1 MKRKQIS
8 ALAAAMFTG
17 AGVLIA
23 GTAQADNFVDRGNP
37 DNALSGQCIDGTNP
51 QCLATKSG
59 TYVAVSTNNVTMG
72 TNAKASASGIAI
84 GDQSN
89 AASKG
94 GTSNG
99 GAIAIGVGSQALAN
113 SATAIGTVAV
123 AQGNTALAI
132 GRQSAAVGDFSMA
145 LGNVADAHGT
155 SSIALGHSA
164 LASGDRSVAIG
175 GANPTTSDGV
185 SAGASYDAATQTR
198 AGGTQ
203 SVAIGAGAQTND
215 NNQVAIGSGSTGAN
229 NGGTT
234 VFGGTAAPVGGAV
247 SFGAIGKERQL
258 KNVAAGAADTDAVNV
273 QQLKNVNGT
282 LSTSIA
288 TVDARVTSVGNSL
301 STTISNVDQRVTN
314 VGNSLSTSIVT
325 ATKNVVKYTDDSHAA
340 IALDGSNG
348 TKIGGVATGVADT
361 DAVNVGQ
368 LKGTVAP
375 LQTSISTAASN
386 ITNLQTSV
394 TGINTSLSTATTN
407 ITNLQAA
414 DARNVK
420 YDGQSGFDS
429 VTFAGTD
436 GTTLHNVAAG
446 VANTDAVNVGQLNGG
461 LSSLS
466 TSVTNN
472 LSTTLGNLSTSV
484 TNQIGNA
491 TKNAVQYDDDAHSG
505 VTLGGKGA
513 QSPVGMHNVADGV
526 VASDA
531 VNVGQLGKATD
542 TLNQSITTVSNN
554 VTTLGNQV
562 TTNTGNIAALQQ
574 DALQWNANLGTYD
587 ASHGGNGPQRIGN
600 VAAGVANT
608 DAVNVGQLTGTVAP
622 LQTSI
627 STAASNIT
635 NLQTSV
641 TGINTSLSTATTN
654 ISDLQA
660 ADARN
665 VKYDGKSGF
674 DSVTFAGTNGTT
686 LHNVAAG
693 VANTDAV
700 NVGQLNGGLSS
711 LSTSVTNNLSTT
723 LGNLSTSVTNQIG
736 NATKNAV
743 QYDDDAHSGVTL
755 GGKGAQS
762 PVGMHNVADGVA
774 ASDAV
779 NVGQLGK
786 ATDTLNQSIT
796 NVGNQVTTNTGNIA
810 ALQQDALQ
818 WNANLGTY
826 DASHGG
832 NGPQR
837 IGNVAA
843 GVANTDAVNVG
854 QLTGTV
860 APLQSSISTAA
871 SNITNLQTSVTG
883 INTSL
888 STATTNIS
896 NLQAADARNVKYDGQ
911 SGFDSVTFA
920 GTNGTTLHNVAAGV
934 ANTDAVNVGQLN
946 GGLSSLSTSV
956 TNNISTTLGNLSTSV
971 NNQIGNATKNA
982 VQYDDDAHSGVTL
995 GGKGAQSPVGVHN
1008 VADGLVASDAVNV
1021 GQLGKAT
1028 DTLNQSITTVSNNVT
1043 TLGNQVTTNTGN
1055 IAALQQDA
1063 LQWNA
1068 NLGTYDASHGGNGP
1082 QRIGN
1087 VAAGVANTDAVNVG
1101 QLTGSIAP
1109 LQSSISTAASNIT
1122 NLQSNVTGI
1131 NASLSTA
1138 TTNITNLQ
1146 AADTRNV
1153 KYDGK
1158 SGFDSV
1164 TFAGTNGTTLHNVA
1178 AGVAN
1183 TDAVNVGQLN
1193 GGLSSLSTSVTNNIS
1208 TTLGNLSTSI
1218 NNQIGNA
1225 TKNAVQYDDDAHSGV
1240 TLGGKGAQSPVGVHN
1255 VADGLVA
1262 SDAVNVGQLGKATD
1276 TLNQSI
1282 TTVSNN
1288 VTTLGNQV
1296 TTNTGNIAALQQDAL
1311 QWNANLGTYDAS
1323 HGGNGPQ
1330 RIGNV
1335 AAGKNGTDA
1344 VNVDQ
1349 LNAAI
1354 QDGTSQLDALAVKYD
1369 DASKKQV
1376 SLGAGNGGSPVRLT
1390 NVAEGNVAAGSTDAV
1405 NGAQLRRATDGT
1417 AAALGGGAKANP
1429 DGTISAPTYKV
1440 GDGSFNNVGD
1450 ALTNLD
1456 TRVGSNTTTLEN
1468 HETRIGNAET
1478 NIAGN
1483 TAAIAGLQ
1491 QDALQFDPKAGAYN
1505 AARGG
1510 APTKLTNVADGNI
1523 AAGSTDAVNGGQLSG
1538 VKSSLEQQIT
1548 QVSNQAGEAVKNVV
1562 KYDVDANGNRMNSVS
1577 LIGGDTKAA
1586 VVLKNV
1592 AAGTDDTDAVNV
1604 KQLKS
1609 VQSNLNQLGALAV
1622 QYDDSSKS
1630 SITLGGAGGT
1640 RITNVQAG
1648 TLSSTSTD
1656 AVNGSQL
1663 YATNQQVAKN
1673 TTDITNLQGN
1683 VTNIANGKAG
1693 LVQQQDPNGA
1703 ITVGKDSGGTSVNF
1717 SGTAGDRVLTGVA
1730 AGVKDNDA
1738 VNMGQFNNALKNAAA
1753 NDQIRA
1759 AATDANTTWI
1769 ARADAGSIGSTA
1781 TATGKNAV
1789 AVGQGSVADRDN
1801 SFSVG
1806 AKGSERQ
1813 VTNVAAGT
1821 APTDAVNVQQLNDN
1835 LSTATTQAKGYTDQ
1849 RIGQV
1854 YNSFN
1859 DLKKDMYGGVASAMA
1874 VAGLPQPTGAGRSM
1888 VSAATSNYH
1897 GQQGFAAG
1905 YSYVTES
1912 NRWVVKASVTGNA
1925 RSDFG
1930 AVVGAGYQF

>member
-1 MKRKQIS
+1 
-8 ALAAAMFTG
+8 MFTG

-23 GTAQADNFVDRGNP
+23 GAAHADNFVDRGNP
-37 DNALSGQCIDGTNP
+37 DNALNGQCIDGTNP
-51 QCLATKSG
+51 LCVSTKSG
-59 TYVAVSTNNVTMG
+59 SYVAVSTANVKMG
-72 TNAKASASGIAI
+72 TNAKAGTSGIAI

-89 AASKG
+89 ASSNG
-94 GTSNG
+94 GTSSG

-175 GANPTTSDGV
+175 GANPTSSDGV

-198 AGGTQ
+198 AAGTQ

-215 NNQVAIGSGSTGAN
+215 NNQVAIGSGSVGAN
-229 NGGTT
+229 NGGTP

-247 SFGAIGKERQL
+247 SFGAIGSERQL

-348 TKIGGVATGVADT
+348 TKINGVAAGVADT

-407 ITNLQAA
+407 I
-414 DARNVK
+414 
-420 YDGQSGFDS
+420 
-429 VTFAGTD
+429 
-436 GTTLHNVAAG
+436 
-446 VANTDAVNVGQLNGG
+446 
-461 LSSLS
+461 
-466 TSVTNN
+466 
-472 LSTTLGNLSTSV
+472 
-484 TNQIGNA
+484 
-491 TKNAVQYDDDAHSG
+491 
-505 VTLGGKGA
+505 
-513 QSPVGMHNVADGV
+513 
-526 VASDA
+526 
-531 VNVGQLGKATD
+531 
-542 TLNQSITTVSNN
+542 
-554 VTTLGNQV
+554 
-562 TTNTGNIAALQQ
+562 
-574 DALQWNANLGTYD
+574 
-587 ASHGGNGPQRIGN
+587 
-600 VAAGVANT
+600 
-608 DAVNVGQLTGTVAP
+608 
-622 LQTSI
+622 
-627 STAASNIT
+627 
-635 NLQTSV
+635 
-641 TGINTSLSTATTN
+641 
-654 ISDLQA
+654 
-660 ADARN
+660 
-665 VKYDGKSGF
+665 
-674 DSVTFAGTNGTT
+674 
-686 LHNVAAG
+686 
-693 VANTDAV
+693 
-700 NVGQLNGGLSS
+700 
-711 LSTSVTNNLSTT
+711 
-723 LGNLSTSVTNQIG
+723 
-736 NATKNAV
+736 
-743 QYDDDAHSGVTL
+743 
-755 GGKGAQS
+755 
-762 PVGMHNVADGVA
+762 
-774 ASDAV
+774 
-779 NVGQLGK
+779 
-786 ATDTLNQSIT
+786 
-796 NVGNQVTTNTGNIA
+796 
-810 ALQQDALQ
+810 
-818 WNANLGTY
+818 
-826 DASHGG
+826 
-832 NGPQR
+832 
-837 IGNVAA
+837 
-843 GVANTDAVNVG
+843 
-854 QLTGTV
+854 
-860 APLQSSISTAA
+860 
-871 SNITNLQTSVTG
+871 
-883 INTSL
+883 
-888 STATTNIS
+888 S

-911 SGFDSVTFA
+911 TGFDSVTFA

-956 TNNISTTLGNLSTSV
+956 TNNISTTLGNLSTSIT
-971 NNQIGNATKNA
+971 NQIGNATKNA

-995 GGKGAQSPVGVHN
+995 GGKGAQSPVALHN
-1008 VADGLVASDAVNV
+1008 VADGVATGDAVNV
-1021 GQLGKAT
+1021 GQLGKVT
-1028 DTLNQSITTVSNNVT
+1028 DTLNQSITNV
-1043 TLGNQVTTNTGN
+1043 GNQVTTNTGN

-1063 LQWNA
+1063 LLWNT
-1068 NLGTYDASHGGNGP
+1068 NLGAYDASHGGNGP

-1122 NLQSNVTGI
+1122 NLQGNVTGI

-1138 TTNITNLQ
+1138 TTNIGNLQ
-1146 AADTRNV
+1146 AADARNV
-1153 KYDGK
+1153 KYDGQ

-1240 TLGGKGAQSPVGVHN
+1240 TLGGKGAQSPVGLHN
-1255 VADGLVA
+1255 VADGIAA
-1262 SDAVNVGQLGKATD
+1262 SDAVNVGQFGKATD

-1376 SLGAGNGGSPVRLT
+1376 SLGAGNGGSPVRVT

-1405 NGAQLRRATDGT
+1405 NGAQLRRAADGT
-1417 AAALGGGAKANP
+1417 AAALGGGAVANP
-1429 DGTISAPTYKV
+1429 DGSISAPAYKV
-1440 GDGSFNNVGD
+1440 GGGSFNNVGD

-1456 TRVGSNTTTLEN
+1456 GRVVSNTTTLEN

-1562 KYDVDANGNRMNSVS
+1562 KYDVDSNGNRLNSVS
-1577 LIGGDTKAA
+1577 LIGGDTNAA

-1604 KQLKS
+1604 KQLKG
-1609 VQSNLNQLGALAV
+1609 VQSSLNQLGALAV

-1630 SITLGGAGGT
+1630 TITLGGAGGT

-1648 TLSSTSTD
+1648 TLSATSTD

-1730 AGVKDNDA
+1730 AGVNNNDA
-1738 VNMGQFNNALKNAAA
+1738 VNMGQFNNALKNVAA

-1759 AATDANTTWI
+1759 AVTDANTSWI

-1835 LSTATTQAKGYTDQ
+1835 LSTASNQAKGYTDQ

-1912 NRWVVKASVTGNA
+1912 NRWVVKASVTGNT

>member
-23 GTAQADNFVDRGNP
+23 GAAHADNFVDRGNP
-37 DNALSGQCIDGTNP
+37 DNALNGQCIDGTNP
-51 QCLATKSG
+51 LCVSTKSG
-59 TYVAVSTNNVTMG
+59 SYVAVSTANVTMG
-72 TNAKASASGIAI
+72 TNARAGTSGIAI

-89 AASKG
+89 ASSKG
-94 GTSNG
+94 GTSSG

-123 AQGNTALAI
+123 AQGNTSLAV

-145 LGNVADAHGT
+145 LGNVADARGT

-175 GANPTTSDGV
+175 GANPTSSDGV

-215 NNQVAIGSGSTGAN
+215 NNQVAIGSGSVGAN
-229 NGGTT
+229 NGGTP

-247 SFGAIGKERQL
+247 SFGAIGAERQL

-288 TVDARVTSVGNSL
+288 NVDARVTSVGNSL
-301 STTISNVDQRVTN
+301 STTISNVDQRVTS

-348 TKIGGVATGVADT
+348 TTIGGVAAGVSDT

-368 LKGTVAP
+368 LKGSVAP

-386 ITNLQTSV
+386 ITNLQSSV
-394 TGINTSLSTATTN
+394 TDINTSLSTATTN
-407 ITNLQAA
+407 IGNLQAA

-429 VTFAGTD
+429 VTFAGTN

-446 VANTDAVNVGQLNGG
+446 VADTDAVNVGQLNGG

-472 LSTTLGNLSTSV
+472 LSTTLGNLSTSI
-484 TNQIGNA
+484 TNQIGDA

-513 QSPVGMHNVADGV
+513 QSPVGLHNVADG
-526 VASDA
+526 A
-531 VNVGQLGKATD
+531 
-542 TLNQSITTVSNN
+542 
-554 VTTLGNQV
+554 
-562 TTNTGNIAALQQ
+562 
-574 DALQWNANLGTYD
+574 
-587 ASHGGNGPQRIGN
+587 
-600 VAAGVANT
+600 
-608 DAVNVGQLTGTVAP
+608 
-622 LQTSI
+622 
-627 STAASNIT
+627 
-635 NLQTSV
+635 
-641 TGINTSLSTATTN
+641 
-654 ISDLQA
+654 
-660 ADARN
+660 
-665 VKYDGKSGF
+665 
-674 DSVTFAGTNGTT
+674 
-686 LHNVAAG
+686 
-693 VANTDAV
+693 
-700 NVGQLNGGLSS
+700 
-711 LSTSVTNNLSTT
+711 
-723 LGNLSTSVTNQIG
+723 
-736 NATKNAV
+736 
-743 QYDDDAHSGVTL
+743 
-755 GGKGAQS
+755 
-762 PVGMHNVADGVA
+762 A

-786 ATDTLNQSIT
+786 ATDSLNQSIT

-810 ALQQDALQ
+810 ALQQDALL
-818 WNANLGTY
+818 WNANLGAY

-843 GVANTDAVNVG
+843 GVADTDAVNVG
-854 QLTGTV
+854 QLNGSV

-871 SNITNLQTSVTG
+871 SNITNLQSNVTG
-883 INTSL
+883 INASL

-896 NLQAADARNVKYDGQ
+896 NLQAADTRNVKYDGQ

-956 TNNISTTLGNLSTSV
+956 TNNIN
-971 NNQIGNATKNA
+971 
-982 VQYDDDAHSGVTL
+982 
-995 GGKGAQSPVGVHN
+995 
-1008 VADGLVASDAVNV
+1008 
-1021 GQLGKAT
+1021 
-1028 DTLNQSITTVSNNVT
+1028 
-1043 TLGNQVTTNTGN
+1043 
-1055 IAALQQDA
+1055 
-1063 LQWNA
+1063 
-1068 NLGTYDASHGGNGP
+1068 
-1082 QRIGN
+1082 
-1087 VAAGVANTDAVNVG
+1087 
-1101 QLTGSIAP
+1101 
-1109 LQSSISTAASNIT
+1109 
-1122 NLQSNVTGI
+1122 
-1131 NASLSTA
+1131 
-1138 TTNITNLQ
+1138 
-1146 AADTRNV
+1146 
-1153 KYDGK
+1153 
-1158 SGFDSV
+1158 
-1164 TFAGTNGTTLHNVA
+1164 
-1178 AGVAN
+1178 
-1183 TDAVNVGQLN
+1183 
-1193 GGLSSLSTSVTNNIS
+1193 

-1240 TLGGKGAQSPVGVHN
+1240 TLGGKGAQSPVGLHN
-1255 VADGLVA
+1255 VADGTAA

-1276 TLNQSI
+1276 SLNQSI
-1282 TTVSNN
+1282 TNVSNN

-1417 AAALGGGAKANP
+1417 AAALGGGATANP
-1429 DGTISAPTYKV
+1429 DGSISAPDYKV
-1440 GDGSFNNVGD
+1440 GGGSFNNVGD

-1456 TRVGSNTTTLEN
+1456 GRVLNNTTTLEN

-1491 QDALQFDPKAGAYN
+1491 QDALQFDPTLGAYN

-1510 APTKLTNVADGNI
+1510 APTKLTNVADGNV

-1562 KYDVDANGNRMNSVS
+1562 KYDVDANGNRLNSVS
-1577 LIGGDTKAA
+1577 LIGGDPNAA

-1592 AAGTDDTDAVNV
+1592 AAGTADTDAVNV
-1604 KQLKS
+1604 KQLKG
-1609 VQSNLNQLGALAV
+1609 VQSSLNQLGALAV
-1622 QYDDSSKS
+1622 QYDDASKS

-1648 TLSSTSTD
+1648 TLSATSTD

-1683 VTNIANGKAG
+1683 VNNIANGKAG

-1703 ITVGKDSGGTSVNF
+1703 ITVGKDTGGTSVNF
-1717 SGTAGDRVLTGVA
+1717 SGTSGDRVLTGVA

-1769 ARADAGSIGSTA
+1769 TRADAGSIGSTA

-1835 LSTATTQAKGYTDQ
+1835 LSTATSQAKGYTDQ

-1912 NRWVVKASVTGNA
+1912 NRWVVKASVTGNT

>member
-23 GTAQADNFVDRGNP
+23 GAAHADNFVDRGNP

-51 QCLATKSG
+51 LCVATRNGS
-59 TYVAVSTNNVTMG
+59 YAAVSTTNVTMG
-72 TNAKASASGIAI
+72 TNAKAGASGIAI

-89 AASKG
+89 AGSKS
-94 GTSNG
+94 GTSSG
-99 GAIAIGVGSQALAN
+99 GSIAVGVGAQALAN

-123 AQGNTALAI
+123 AQGNTSLAV

-145 LGNVADAHGT
+145 IGNVADAHGT

-175 GANPTTSDGV
+175 GANPTSSDGV
-185 SAGASYDAATQTR
+185 SNGAAYDAATQTR

-215 NNQVAIGSGSTGAN
+215 NNQVAIGSGSVGAN
-229 NGGTT
+229 NGGTP

-273 QQLKNVNGT
+273 QQLKNVNGA

-301 STTISNVDQRVTN
+301 STSISNVDQRVTS

-348 TKIGGVATGVADT
+348 TTINGVAAGVADT

-368 LKGTVAP
+368 LKGSVAP
-375 LQTSISTAASN
+375 LQSSISTAASN
-386 ITNLQTSV
+386 ITNLQGNV
-394 TGINTSLSTATTN
+394 TGINASLSTATTN
-407 ITNLQAA
+407 ISNLQAA

-420 YDGQSGFDS
+420 YDGQ
-429 VTFAGTD
+429 
-436 GTTLHNVAAG
+436 
-446 VANTDAVNVGQLNGG
+446 
-461 LSSLS
+461 
-466 TSVTNN
+466 
-472 LSTTLGNLSTSV
+472 
-484 TNQIGNA
+484 
-491 TKNAVQYDDDAHSG
+491 
-505 VTLGGKGA
+505 
-513 QSPVGMHNVADGV
+513 
-526 VASDA
+526 
-531 VNVGQLGKATD
+531 
-542 TLNQSITTVSNN
+542 
-554 VTTLGNQV
+554 
-562 TTNTGNIAALQQ
+562 
-574 DALQWNANLGTYD
+574 
-587 ASHGGNGPQRIGN
+587 
-600 VAAGVANT
+600 
-608 DAVNVGQLTGTVAP
+608 
-622 LQTSI
+622 
-627 STAASNIT
+627 
-635 NLQTSV
+635 
-641 TGINTSLSTATTN
+641 
-654 ISDLQA
+654 
-660 ADARN
+660 
-665 VKYDGKSGF
+665 SGF

-711 LSTSVTNNLSTT
+711 LSTSVTDNINTT
-723 LGNLSTSVTNQIG
+723 LGNLSTSINNQID

-762 PVGMHNVADGVA
+762 PVGLHNVADGVT

-796 NVGNQVTTNTGNIA
+796 NVGNNVTTLGNQVTTNTGNIA
-810 ALQQDALQ
+810 ALQQDALL
-818 WNANLGTY
+818 WNGTLGAY

-843 GVANTDAVNVG
+843 GVADTDAVNVG
-854 QLTGTV
+854 QLKGSV

-871 SNITNLQTSVTG
+871 SNITNLQGNVTG
-883 INTSL
+883 INASL

-956 TNNISTTLGNLSTSV
+956 TNNINTTLGNLSTSI
-971 NNQIGNATKNA
+971 NNQIDNATKNA

-995 GGKGAQSPVGVHN
+995 GGKGAQSPVGLHN
-1008 VADGLVASDAVNV
+1008 VADGVAASDAVNV

-1028 DTLNQSITTVSNNVT
+1028 DTLNQSIT
-1043 TLGNQVTTNTGN
+1043 
-1055 IAALQQDA
+1055 
-1063 LQWNA
+1063 
-1068 NLGTYDASHGGNGP
+1068 
-1082 QRIGN
+1082 
-1087 VAAGVANTDAVNVG
+1087 NVG
-1101 QLTGSIAP
+1101 NS
-1109 LQSSISTAASNIT
+1109 
-1122 NLQSNVTGI
+1122 
-1131 NASLSTA
+1131 
-1138 TTNITNLQ
+1138 
-1146 AADTRNV
+1146 
-1153 KYDGK
+1153 
-1158 SGFDSV
+1158 
-1164 TFAGTNGTTLHNVA
+1164 
-1178 AGVAN
+1178 
-1183 TDAVNVGQLN
+1183 
-1193 GGLSSLSTSVTNNIS
+1193 
-1208 TTLGNLSTSI
+1208 
-1218 NNQIGNA
+1218 
-1225 TKNAVQYDDDAHSGV
+1225 
-1240 TLGGKGAQSPVGVHN
+1240 
-1255 VADGLVA
+1255 
-1262 SDAVNVGQLGKATD
+1262 
-1276 TLNQSI
+1276 
-1282 TTVSNN
+1282 

-1349 LNAAI
+1349 LNAAV
-1354 QDGTSQLDALAVKYD
+1354 QNGTSQLDALAVKYD
-1369 DASKKQV
+1369 DANKKQV
-1376 SLGAGNGGSPVRLT
+1376 SLGAGNGGSPVHLT

-1405 NGAQLRRATDGT
+1405 NGAQLRRAIDGT
-1417 AAALGGGAKANP
+1417 AAALGGGATANP
-1429 DGTISAPTYKV
+1429 DGSINAPAYKV
-1440 GDGSFNNVGD
+1440 GGGSFNNVGD

-1456 TRVGSNTTTLEN
+1456 GRVGSNTATLEN

-1483 TAAIAGLQ
+1483 TAAIAGLK
-1491 QDALQFDPKAGAYN
+1491 QDALQFDPALGAYN

-1510 APTKLTNVADGNI
+1510 ASTKLTNVADGNV

-1548 QVSNQAGEAVKNVV
+1548 QVSNQAGDAVKNVV
-1562 KYDVDANGNRMNSVS
+1562 KYDVDVNGNRLNSVS
-1577 LIGGDTKAA
+1577 LIGGDTNAA

-1604 KQLKS
+1604 KQLKG
-1609 VQSNLNQLGALAV
+1609 VQSSLNQLGALAV
-1622 QYDDSSKS
+1622 QYDDGSKS
-1630 SITLGGAGGT
+1630 TITLGGAGGT

-1648 TLSSTSTD
+1648 ALSATSTD

-1683 VTNIANGKAG
+1683 VTDIANGKTG
-1693 LVQQQDPNGA
+1693 LVQQQDPNAA

-1738 VNMGQFNNALKNAAA
+1738 VNMGQFNSALKNVAA

-1769 ARADAGSIGSTA
+1769 ARADAGAIGSTA

-1835 LSTATTQAKGYTDQ
+1835 LSAATNQANGYTDQ

-1888 VSAATSNYH
+1888 VSAATSNFH

-1912 NRWVVKASVTGNA
+1912 NRWVVKASVTGNT

>member
-23 GTAQADNFVDRGNP
+23 GAAHADNFVDRGNP
-37 DNALSGQCIDGTNP
+37 DNALNGQCIDGTNP
-51 QCLATKSG
+51 LCVSTKSG
-59 TYVAVSTNNVTMG
+59 SYVAVSTANVTMG
-72 TNAKASASGIAI
+72 TNARAGTSGIAI

-89 AASKG
+89 ASSKG
-94 GTSNG
+94 GTSSG

-123 AQGNTALAI
+123 AQGNTSLAV

-145 LGNVADAHGT
+145 LGNVADARGT

-175 GANPTTSDGV
+175 GANPTSSDGV

-215 NNQVAIGSGSTGAN
+215 NNQVAIGSGSVGAN
-229 NGGTT
+229 NGGTP

-247 SFGAIGKERQL
+247 SFGAIGAERQL

-288 TVDARVTSVGNSL
+288 NVDARVTSVGNSL
-301 STTISNVDQRVTN
+301 STTISNVDQRVTS

-348 TKIGGVATGVADT
+348 TTIGGVAAGVADT

-368 LKGTVAP
+368 LKGSVAP

-386 ITNLQTSV
+386 ITNLQSSV
-394 TGINTSLSTATTN
+394 TDINTSLSTATTN
-407 ITNLQAA
+407 IGSLQAA

-429 VTFAGTD
+429 VTFAGTN

-446 VANTDAVNVGQLNGG
+446 VADTDAVNVGQLNGG

-472 LSTTLGNLSTSV
+472 LSTTLGNLSTSI
-484 TNQIGNA
+484 TNQIGDA

-513 QSPVGMHNVADGV
+513 QSPVGLHNVADG
-526 VASDA
+526 A
-531 VNVGQLGKATD
+531 
-542 TLNQSITTVSNN
+542 
-554 VTTLGNQV
+554 
-562 TTNTGNIAALQQ
+562 
-574 DALQWNANLGTYD
+574 
-587 ASHGGNGPQRIGN
+587 
-600 VAAGVANT
+600 
-608 DAVNVGQLTGTVAP
+608 
-622 LQTSI
+622 
-627 STAASNIT
+627 
-635 NLQTSV
+635 
-641 TGINTSLSTATTN
+641 
-654 ISDLQA
+654 
-660 ADARN
+660 
-665 VKYDGKSGF
+665 
-674 DSVTFAGTNGTT
+674 
-686 LHNVAAG
+686 
-693 VANTDAV
+693 
-700 NVGQLNGGLSS
+700 
-711 LSTSVTNNLSTT
+711 
-723 LGNLSTSVTNQIG
+723 
-736 NATKNAV
+736 
-743 QYDDDAHSGVTL
+743 
-755 GGKGAQS
+755 
-762 PVGMHNVADGVA
+762 A

-786 ATDTLNQSIT
+786 ATDSLNQSIT

-810 ALQQDALQ
+810 ALQQDALL
-818 WNANLGTY
+818 WNTNLGAY

-843 GVANTDAVNVG
+843 GVADTDAVNVG
-854 QLTGTV
+854 QLNGSI

-871 SNITNLQTSVTG
+871 SNITNLQSNVTG
-883 INTSL
+883 INASL

-896 NLQAADARNVKYDGQ
+896 NLQAADTRNVKYDGQ

-956 TNNISTTLGNLSTSV
+956 TNNIN
-971 NNQIGNATKNA
+971 
-982 VQYDDDAHSGVTL
+982 
-995 GGKGAQSPVGVHN
+995 
-1008 VADGLVASDAVNV
+1008 
-1021 GQLGKAT
+1021 
-1028 DTLNQSITTVSNNVT
+1028 
-1043 TLGNQVTTNTGN
+1043 
-1055 IAALQQDA
+1055 
-1063 LQWNA
+1063 
-1068 NLGTYDASHGGNGP
+1068 
-1082 QRIGN
+1082 
-1087 VAAGVANTDAVNVG
+1087 
-1101 QLTGSIAP
+1101 
-1109 LQSSISTAASNIT
+1109 
-1122 NLQSNVTGI
+1122 
-1131 NASLSTA
+1131 
-1138 TTNITNLQ
+1138 
-1146 AADTRNV
+1146 
-1153 KYDGK
+1153 
-1158 SGFDSV
+1158 
-1164 TFAGTNGTTLHNVA
+1164 
-1178 AGVAN
+1178 
-1183 TDAVNVGQLN
+1183 
-1193 GGLSSLSTSVTNNIS
+1193 

-1240 TLGGKGAQSPVGVHN
+1240 TLGGKGAQSPVGLHN
-1255 VADGLVA
+1255 VADGTAA

-1276 TLNQSI
+1276 SLNQSI
-1282 TTVSNN
+1282 TNVSNN

-1417 AAALGGGAKANP
+1417 AAALGGGATANP
-1429 DGTISAPTYKV
+1429 DGSISAPDYKV
-1440 GDGSFNNVGD
+1440 GGGSFNNVGD

-1456 TRVGSNTTTLEN
+1456 GRVLNNTTTLEN
-1468 HETRIGNAET
+1468 HETRLGNAET

-1491 QDALQFDPKAGAYN
+1491 QDALQFDPTLGAYN

-1510 APTKLTNVADGNI
+1510 APTKLTNVADGNV

-1562 KYDVDANGNRMNSVS
+1562 KYDVDANGNRLNSVS
-1577 LIGGDTKAA
+1577 LIGGDPNAA

-1592 AAGTDDTDAVNV
+1592 AAGTADTDAVNV
-1604 KQLKS
+1604 KQLKG
-1609 VQSNLNQLGALAV
+1609 VQSSLNQLGALAV
-1622 QYDDSSKS
+1622 QYDDASKS

-1648 TLSSTSTD
+1648 TLSATSTD

-1683 VTNIANGKAG
+1683 VNNIANGKAG

-1703 ITVGKDSGGTSVNF
+1703 ITVGKDTGGTSVNF
-1717 SGTAGDRVLTGVA
+1717 SGTSGDRVLTGVA

-1835 LSTATTQAKGYTDQ
+1835 LSTATSQAKGYTDQ

-1912 NRWVVKASVTGNA
+1912 NRWVVKASVTGNT

>member
-23 GTAQADNFVDRGNP
+23 GAAHADNFVDRGNP
-37 DNALSGQCIDGTNP
+37 DNALNGQCIDGTNP
-51 QCLATKSG
+51 LCVSTKSG
-59 TYVAVSTNNVTMG
+59 SYVAVSTANVTMG
-72 TNAKASASGIAI
+72 TNARAGTSGIAI

-89 AASKG
+89 ASSKG
-94 GTSNG
+94 GTSSG

-123 AQGNTALAI
+123 AQGNTSLAV

-145 LGNVADAHGT
+145 LGNVADARGT

-175 GANPTTSDGV
+175 GANPTSSDGV

-215 NNQVAIGSGSTGAN
+215 NNQVAIGSGSVGAN
-229 NGGTT
+229 NGGTP

-247 SFGAIGKERQL
+247 SFGAIGAERQL

-288 TVDARVTSVGNSL
+288 NVDARVTSVGNSL
-301 STTISNVDQRVTN
+301 STTISNVDQRVTS

-348 TKIGGVATGVADT
+348 TTIGGVAAGVADT

-368 LKGTVAP
+368 LKGSVAP

-386 ITNLQTSV
+386 ITNLQSSV
-394 TGINTSLSTATTN
+394 TDINTSLSTATTN
-407 ITNLQAA
+407 IGNLQAA

-429 VTFAGTD
+429 VTFAGTN

-446 VANTDAVNVGQLNGG
+446 VADTDAVNVGQLNGG

-472 LSTTLGNLSTSV
+472 LSTTLGNLSTSI
-484 TNQIGNA
+484 TNQIGDA

-513 QSPVGMHNVADGV
+513 QSPVG
-526 VASDA
+526 
-531 VNVGQLGKATD
+531 L
-542 TLNQSITTVSNN
+542 
-554 VTTLGNQV
+554 
-562 TTNTGNIAALQQ
+562 
-574 DALQWNANLGTYD
+574 
-587 ASHGGNGPQRIGN
+587 
-600 VAAGVANT
+600 
-608 DAVNVGQLTGTVAP
+608 
-622 LQTSI
+622 
-627 STAASNIT
+627 
-635 NLQTSV
+635 
-641 TGINTSLSTATTN
+641 
-654 ISDLQA
+654 
-660 ADARN
+660 
-665 VKYDGKSGF
+665 
-674 DSVTFAGTNGTT
+674 
-686 LHNVAAG
+686 
-693 VANTDAV
+693 
-700 NVGQLNGGLSS
+700 
-711 LSTSVTNNLSTT
+711 
-723 LGNLSTSVTNQIG
+723 
-736 NATKNAV
+736 
-743 QYDDDAHSGVTL
+743 
-755 GGKGAQS
+755 
-762 PVGMHNVADGVA
+762 HNVADGVA

-786 ATDTLNQSIT
+786 ATDSLNQSIT

-810 ALQQDALQ
+810 ALQQDALL
-818 WNANLGTY
+818 WNTNLGAY

-843 GVANTDAVNVG
+843 GIADTDAVNVG
-854 QLTGTV
+854 QLNGSV

-871 SNITNLQTSVTG
+871 SNITNLQSNVTG
-883 INTSL
+883 INASL

-896 NLQAADARNVKYDGQ
+896 NLQAADTRNVKYDGQ

-956 TNNISTTLGNLSTSV
+956 TNNIN
-971 NNQIGNATKNA
+971 
-982 VQYDDDAHSGVTL
+982 
-995 GGKGAQSPVGVHN
+995 
-1008 VADGLVASDAVNV
+1008 
-1021 GQLGKAT
+1021 
-1028 DTLNQSITTVSNNVT
+1028 
-1043 TLGNQVTTNTGN
+1043 
-1055 IAALQQDA
+1055 
-1063 LQWNA
+1063 
-1068 NLGTYDASHGGNGP
+1068 
-1082 QRIGN
+1082 
-1087 VAAGVANTDAVNVG
+1087 
-1101 QLTGSIAP
+1101 
-1109 LQSSISTAASNIT
+1109 
-1122 NLQSNVTGI
+1122 
-1131 NASLSTA
+1131 
-1138 TTNITNLQ
+1138 
-1146 AADTRNV
+1146 
-1153 KYDGK
+1153 
-1158 SGFDSV
+1158 
-1164 TFAGTNGTTLHNVA
+1164 
-1178 AGVAN
+1178 
-1183 TDAVNVGQLN
+1183 
-1193 GGLSSLSTSVTNNIS
+1193 

-1240 TLGGKGAQSPVGVHN
+1240 TLGGKGAQSPVGLHN
-1255 VADGLVA
+1255 VADGTAA

-1276 TLNQSI
+1276 SLNQSI
-1282 TTVSNN
+1282 TNVSNN

-1417 AAALGGGAKANP
+1417 AAALGGGATANP
-1429 DGTISAPTYKV
+1429 DGSISAPDYKV
-1440 GDGSFNNVGD
+1440 GGGSFNNVGD

-1456 TRVGSNTTTLEN
+1456 GRVLNNTTTLEN
-1468 HETRIGNAET
+1468 HETRLGNAET

-1491 QDALQFDPKAGAYN
+1491 QDALQFDPTLGAYN

-1510 APTKLTNVADGNI
+1510 APTKLTNVADGNV

-1562 KYDVDANGNRMNSVS
+1562 KYDVDANGSRMNSVS
-1577 LIGGDTKAA
+1577 LIGGDPNAA

-1592 AAGTDDTDAVNV
+1592 AAGTADTDAVNV
-1604 KQLKS
+1604 KQLKG
-1609 VQSNLNQLGALAV
+1609 VQSSLNQLGALAV
-1622 QYDDSSKS
+1622 QYDDASKS

-1648 TLSSTSTD
+1648 TLSATSTD

-1683 VTNIANGKAG
+1683 VNNIANGKAG

-1703 ITVGKDSGGTSVNF
+1703 ITVGKDTGGTSVNF
-1717 SGTAGDRVLTGVA
+1717 SGTSGDRVLTGVA

-1813 VTNVAAGT
+1813 VTNVGAGT

-1835 LSTATTQAKGYTDQ
+1835 LSTATSQAKGYTDQ

-1912 NRWVVKASVTGNA
+1912 NRWVVKASVTGNT

>member
-8 ALAAAMFTG
+8 AFAAAMFTG
-17 AGVLIA
+17 AGVLISGA
-23 GTAQADNFVDRGNP
+23 AHADNFVDRGNP
-37 DNALSGQCIDGTNP
+37 DNALNGQCIDGTNP
-51 QCLATKSG
+51 LCVATKSG
-59 TYVAVSTNNVTMG
+59 SYVAVSTTNVKMG
-72 TNAKASASGIAI
+72 TNAKAGTSGIAI

-89 AASKG
+89 ASSNG
-94 GTSNG
+94 GTSSG

-175 GANPTTSDGV
+175 GANPTSSDGV

-215 NNQVAIGSGSTGAN
+215 NNQVAIGSGSVGAN
-229 NGGTT
+229 NGGTP

-247 SFGAIGKERQL
+247 SFGSIGNERQL

-288 TVDARVTSVGNSL
+288 TVDARVTSVGDSL
-301 STTISNVDQRVTN
+301 STTISNVDQRVTS

-340 IALDGSNG
+340 IALDGTNG
-348 TKIGGVATGVADT
+348 TTINGVAAGVADT

-368 LKGTVAP
+368 LKGSVAP
-375 LQTSISTAASN
+375 LQTSISTASSN

-394 TGINTSLSTATTN
+394 TGINA
-407 ITNLQAA
+407 
-414 DARNVK
+414 
-420 YDGQSGFDS
+420 
-429 VTFAGTD
+429 
-436 GTTLHNVAAG
+436 
-446 VANTDAVNVGQLNGG
+446 
-461 LSSLS
+461 
-466 TSVTNN
+466 
-472 LSTTLGNLSTSV
+472 
-484 TNQIGNA
+484 
-491 TKNAVQYDDDAHSG
+491 
-505 VTLGGKGA
+505 
-513 QSPVGMHNVADGV
+513 
-526 VASDA
+526 
-531 VNVGQLGKATD
+531 
-542 TLNQSITTVSNN
+542 
-554 VTTLGNQV
+554 
-562 TTNTGNIAALQQ
+562 
-574 DALQWNANLGTYD
+574 
-587 ASHGGNGPQRIGN
+587 
-600 VAAGVANT
+600 
-608 DAVNVGQLTGTVAP
+608 
-622 LQTSI
+622 
-627 STAASNIT
+627 
-635 NLQTSV
+635 
-641 TGINTSLSTATTN
+641 
-654 ISDLQA
+654 
-660 ADARN
+660 
-665 VKYDGKSGF
+665 
-674 DSVTFAGTNGTT
+674 
-686 LHNVAAG
+686 
-693 VANTDAV
+693 
-700 NVGQLNGGLSS
+700 
-711 LSTSVTNNLSTT
+711 
-723 LGNLSTSVTNQIG
+723 
-736 NATKNAV
+736 
-743 QYDDDAHSGVTL
+743 
-755 GGKGAQS
+755 
-762 PVGMHNVADGVA
+762 
-774 ASDAV
+774 
-779 NVGQLGK
+779 
-786 ATDTLNQSIT
+786 
-796 NVGNQVTTNTGNIA
+796 
-810 ALQQDALQ
+810 
-818 WNANLGTY
+818 
-826 DASHGG
+826 
-832 NGPQR
+832 
-837 IGNVAA
+837 
-843 GVANTDAVNVG
+843 
-854 QLTGTV
+854 
-860 APLQSSISTAA
+860 
-871 SNITNLQTSVTG
+871 
-883 INTSL
+883 SL

-956 TNNISTTLGNLSTSV
+956 TNNISTTLGNLSTSIT
-971 NNQIGNATKNA
+971 NQIGNATKNA

-995 GGKGAQSPVGVHN
+995 GGKGAQSPVALHN
-1008 VADGLVASDAVNV
+1008 VADGVAAGDAVNV

-1028 DTLNQSITTVSNNVT
+1028 DTLNQSITNVGNSVT

-1068 NLGTYDASHGGNGP
+1068 T
-1082 QRIGN
+1082 
-1087 VAAGVANTDAVNVG
+1087 
-1101 QLTGSIAP
+1101 
-1109 LQSSISTAASNIT
+1109 
-1122 NLQSNVTGI
+1122 
-1131 NASLSTA
+1131 
-1138 TTNITNLQ
+1138 
-1146 AADTRNV
+1146 
-1153 KYDGK
+1153 
-1158 SGFDSV
+1158 
-1164 TFAGTNGTTLHNVA
+1164 
-1178 AGVAN
+1178 
-1183 TDAVNVGQLN
+1183 
-1193 GGLSSLSTSVTNNIS
+1193 
-1208 TTLGNLSTSI
+1208 
-1218 NNQIGNA
+1218 
-1225 TKNAVQYDDDAHSGV
+1225 
-1240 TLGGKGAQSPVGVHN
+1240 
-1255 VADGLVA
+1255 
-1262 SDAVNVGQLGKATD
+1262 
-1276 TLNQSI
+1276 
-1282 TTVSNN
+1282 
-1288 VTTLGNQV
+1288 
-1296 TTNTGNIAALQQDAL
+1296 
-1311 QWNANLGTYDAS
+1311 LGTYDAS

-1376 SLGAGNGGSPVRLT
+1376 SLGVGNGGSPVHLT

-1405 NGAQLRRATDGT
+1405 NGAQLRRSTDGT
-1417 AAALGGGAKANP
+1417 AAALGGGATANP
-1429 DGTISAPTYKV
+1429 DGSISAPAYKV
-1440 GDGSFNNVGD
+1440 GGGSFNNVGD

-1456 TRVGSNTTTLEN
+1456 GRVGSNTTTLEN

-1562 KYDVDANGNRMNSVS
+1562 KYNVDTNGNRLNSVS
-1577 LIGGDTKAA
+1577 LVGGDTNAA

-1604 KQLKS
+1604 KQLKG
-1609 VQSNLNQLGALAV
+1609 VQSSLNQLGALAV

-1648 TLSSTSTD
+1648 TLSATSTD

-1663 YATNQQVAKN
+1663 NATNQQVAKN

-1683 VTNIANGKAG
+1683 VTSIANGKAG

-1703 ITVGKDSGGTSVNF
+1703 ITVGKDTGGTSVNF
-1717 SGTAGDRVLTGVA
+1717 SGTSGDRVLTGVA
-1730 AGVKDNDA
+1730 AGVNNNDA
-1738 VNMGQFNNALKNAAA
+1738 VNMGQFNNALKNVAA

-1759 AATDANTTWI
+1759 AVTDANTSWI

-1835 LSTATTQAKGYTDQ
+1835 LSAASNQAKGYTDQ

>member
-1 MKRKQIS
+1 
-8 ALAAAMFTG
+8 MFTG

-23 GTAQADNFVDRGNP
+23 GAAHADNFVDRGNP
-37 DNALSGQCIDGTNP
+37 DNALNGQCVDGTNP
-51 QCLATKSG
+51 LCVSTKSG
-59 TYVAVSTNNVTMG
+59 SYVAVSTANVTMG
-72 TNAKASASGIAI
+72 TNARAGTSGIAI

-89 AASKG
+89 ASSKG
-94 GTSNG
+94 GTSSG

-123 AQGNTALAI
+123 AQGNTSLAV

-145 LGNVADAHGT
+145 LGNVADARGT

-175 GANPTTSDGV
+175 GANPTSSDGV

-215 NNQVAIGSGSTGAN
+215 NNQVAIGSGSVGAN
-229 NGGTT
+229 NGGTP

-247 SFGAIGKERQL
+247 SFGAIGAERQL

-288 TVDARVTSVGNSL
+288 NVDARVTSVGNSL
-301 STTISNVDQRVTN
+301 STTISNVDQRVTS

-348 TKIGGVATGVADT
+348 TTIGGVAAGVADT

-368 LKGTVAP
+368 LKGSVAP

-386 ITNLQTSV
+386 ITNLQSSV
-394 TGINTSLSTATTN
+394 TDINTSLSTATTN
-407 ITNLQAA
+407 IGSLQAA

-429 VTFAGTD
+429 VTFAGTN

-446 VANTDAVNVGQLNGG
+446 VADTDAVNVGQLNGG

-472 LSTTLGNLSTSV
+472 LSTTLGNLSTSI
-484 TNQIGNA
+484 TNQIGDA

-513 QSPVGMHNVADGV
+513 QSPVGLHNVADG
-526 VASDA
+526 A
-531 VNVGQLGKATD
+531 
-542 TLNQSITTVSNN
+542 
-554 VTTLGNQV
+554 
-562 TTNTGNIAALQQ
+562 
-574 DALQWNANLGTYD
+574 
-587 ASHGGNGPQRIGN
+587 
-600 VAAGVANT
+600 
-608 DAVNVGQLTGTVAP
+608 
-622 LQTSI
+622 
-627 STAASNIT
+627 
-635 NLQTSV
+635 
-641 TGINTSLSTATTN
+641 
-654 ISDLQA
+654 
-660 ADARN
+660 
-665 VKYDGKSGF
+665 
-674 DSVTFAGTNGTT
+674 
-686 LHNVAAG
+686 
-693 VANTDAV
+693 
-700 NVGQLNGGLSS
+700 
-711 LSTSVTNNLSTT
+711 
-723 LGNLSTSVTNQIG
+723 
-736 NATKNAV
+736 
-743 QYDDDAHSGVTL
+743 
-755 GGKGAQS
+755 
-762 PVGMHNVADGVA
+762 A

-810 ALQQDALQ
+810 ALQQDALL
-818 WNANLGTY
+818 WNTNLGAY

-843 GVANTDAVNVG
+843 GVADTDAVNVG
-854 QLTGTV
+854 QLNGSI

-871 SNITNLQTSVTG
+871 SNITNLQSNVTG
-883 INTSL
+883 INASL

-896 NLQAADARNVKYDGQ
+896 NLQAADTRNVKYDGQ

-956 TNNISTTLGNLSTSV
+956 TNNIN
-971 NNQIGNATKNA
+971 
-982 VQYDDDAHSGVTL
+982 
-995 GGKGAQSPVGVHN
+995 
-1008 VADGLVASDAVNV
+1008 
-1021 GQLGKAT
+1021 
-1028 DTLNQSITTVSNNVT
+1028 
-1043 TLGNQVTTNTGN
+1043 
-1055 IAALQQDA
+1055 
-1063 LQWNA
+1063 
-1068 NLGTYDASHGGNGP
+1068 
-1082 QRIGN
+1082 
-1087 VAAGVANTDAVNVG
+1087 
-1101 QLTGSIAP
+1101 
-1109 LQSSISTAASNIT
+1109 
-1122 NLQSNVTGI
+1122 
-1131 NASLSTA
+1131 
-1138 TTNITNLQ
+1138 
-1146 AADTRNV
+1146 
-1153 KYDGK
+1153 
-1158 SGFDSV
+1158 
-1164 TFAGTNGTTLHNVA
+1164 
-1178 AGVAN
+1178 
-1183 TDAVNVGQLN
+1183 
-1193 GGLSSLSTSVTNNIS
+1193 

-1240 TLGGKGAQSPVGVHN
+1240 TLGGKGAQSPVGLHN
-1255 VADGLVA
+1255 VADGTAA

-1282 TTVSNN
+1282 TNVSNN

-1390 NVAEGNVAAGSTDAV
+1390 NIAEGNVAAGSTDAV
-1405 NGAQLRRATDGT
+1405 NGAQLRRATDGA
-1417 AAALGGGAKANP
+1417 AAALGGGATANP
-1429 DGTISAPTYKV
+1429 DGSISAPDYKV
-1440 GDGSFNNVGD
+1440 GGGSFNNVGD

-1456 TRVGSNTTTLEN
+1456 GRVLNNTTTLEN

-1491 QDALQFDPKAGAYN
+1491 QDALQFDPTLGAYN

-1510 APTKLTNVADGNI
+1510 APTKLTNVADGNV

-1577 LIGGDTKAA
+1577 LIGGDANAA

-1592 AAGTDDTDAVNV
+1592 AAGTADTDAVNV
-1604 KQLKS
+1604 KQLKG
-1609 VQSNLNQLGALAV
+1609 VQSSLNQLGALAV
-1622 QYDDSSKS
+1622 QYDDASKS

-1648 TLSSTSTD
+1648 TLSATSTD

-1683 VTNIANGKAG
+1683 VNNIANGKAG

-1703 ITVGKDSGGTSVNF
+1703 ITVGKDTGGTSVNF
-1717 SGTAGDRVLTGVA
+1717 SGTSGDRVLTGVA

-1789 AVGQGSVADRDN
+1789 AVGQDSVADRDN

-1835 LSTATTQAKGYTDQ
+1835 LSTATSQAKGYTDQ

-1912 NRWVVKASVTGNA
+1912 NRWVVKASVTGNT

>member
-1 MKRKQIS
+1 
-8 ALAAAMFTG
+8 MFTG

-23 GTAQADNFVDRGNP
+23 GAAHADNFVDRGNP
-37 DNALSGQCIDGTNP
+37 DNALNGQCIDGTNP
-51 QCLATKSG
+51 LCVSTKSG
-59 TYVAVSTNNVTMG
+59 SYVAVSTANVTMG
-72 TNAKASASGIAI
+72 TNARAGTSGIAI

-89 AASKG
+89 ASSKG
-94 GTSNG
+94 GTSSG

-123 AQGNTALAI
+123 AQGNTSLAV

-145 LGNVADAHGT
+145 LGNVADARGT

-175 GANPTTSDGV
+175 GANPTSSDGV

-215 NNQVAIGSGSTGAN
+215 NNQVAIGSGSVGAN
-229 NGGTT
+229 NGGTP

-247 SFGAIGKERQL
+247 SFGAIGAERQL

-288 TVDARVTSVGNSL
+288 NVDARVTSVGNSL
-301 STTISNVDQRVTN
+301 STTISNVDQRVTS

-348 TKIGGVATGVADT
+348 TTIGGVAAGVADT

-368 LKGTVAP
+368 LKGSVAP

-386 ITNLQTSV
+386 ITNLQSSV
-394 TGINTSLSTATTN
+394 TDINTSLSTATTN
-407 ITNLQAA
+407 IGNLQAA

-429 VTFAGTD
+429 VTFAGTN

-446 VANTDAVNVGQLNGG
+446 VADTDAVNVGQLNGG

-472 LSTTLGNLSTSV
+472 LSTTLGNLSTSI
-484 TNQIGNA
+484 TNQIGDA

-513 QSPVGMHNVADGV
+513 QSPVG
-526 VASDA
+526 
-531 VNVGQLGKATD
+531 L
-542 TLNQSITTVSNN
+542 
-554 VTTLGNQV
+554 
-562 TTNTGNIAALQQ
+562 
-574 DALQWNANLGTYD
+574 
-587 ASHGGNGPQRIGN
+587 
-600 VAAGVANT
+600 
-608 DAVNVGQLTGTVAP
+608 
-622 LQTSI
+622 
-627 STAASNIT
+627 
-635 NLQTSV
+635 
-641 TGINTSLSTATTN
+641 
-654 ISDLQA
+654 
-660 ADARN
+660 
-665 VKYDGKSGF
+665 
-674 DSVTFAGTNGTT
+674 
-686 LHNVAAG
+686 
-693 VANTDAV
+693 
-700 NVGQLNGGLSS
+700 
-711 LSTSVTNNLSTT
+711 
-723 LGNLSTSVTNQIG
+723 
-736 NATKNAV
+736 
-743 QYDDDAHSGVTL
+743 
-755 GGKGAQS
+755 
-762 PVGMHNVADGVA
+762 HNVADGVA

-786 ATDTLNQSIT
+786 ATDSLNQSIT

-810 ALQQDALQ
+810 ALQQDALL
-818 WNANLGTY
+818 WNANLGAY

-843 GVANTDAVNVG
+843 GVADTDAVNVG
-854 QLTGTV
+854 QLNGSV

-871 SNITNLQTSVTG
+871 SNITNLQSNVTG
-883 INTSL
+883 INASL

-896 NLQAADARNVKYDGQ
+896 NLQAADTRNVKYDGQ

-956 TNNISTTLGNLSTSV
+956 TNNIN
-971 NNQIGNATKNA
+971 
-982 VQYDDDAHSGVTL
+982 
-995 GGKGAQSPVGVHN
+995 
-1008 VADGLVASDAVNV
+1008 
-1021 GQLGKAT
+1021 
-1028 DTLNQSITTVSNNVT
+1028 
-1043 TLGNQVTTNTGN
+1043 
-1055 IAALQQDA
+1055 
-1063 LQWNA
+1063 
-1068 NLGTYDASHGGNGP
+1068 
-1082 QRIGN
+1082 
-1087 VAAGVANTDAVNVG
+1087 
-1101 QLTGSIAP
+1101 
-1109 LQSSISTAASNIT
+1109 
-1122 NLQSNVTGI
+1122 
-1131 NASLSTA
+1131 
-1138 TTNITNLQ
+1138 
-1146 AADTRNV
+1146 
-1153 KYDGK
+1153 
-1158 SGFDSV
+1158 
-1164 TFAGTNGTTLHNVA
+1164 
-1178 AGVAN
+1178 
-1183 TDAVNVGQLN
+1183 
-1193 GGLSSLSTSVTNNIS
+1193 

-1240 TLGGKGAQSPVGVHN
+1240 TLGGKGAQSTVGLHN
-1255 VADGLVA
+1255 VADGTAA

-1282 TTVSNN
+1282 TNVSNN

-1405 NGAQLRRATDGT
+1405 NGAQLRRATDGA
-1417 AAALGGGAKANP
+1417 AAALGGGATANP
-1429 DGTISAPTYKV
+1429 DGSISAPDYKV
-1440 GDGSFNNVGD
+1440 GGGSFNNVGD

-1456 TRVGSNTTTLEN
+1456 GRVLNNTTTLEN

-1483 TAAIAGLQ
+1483 TTAIAGLQ
-1491 QDALQFDPKAGAYN
+1491 QDALQFDPTLGAYN

-1510 APTKLTNVADGNI
+1510 APTKLTNVADGNV

-1562 KYDVDANGNRMNSVS
+1562 KYDVDANGNRLNSVS
-1577 LIGGDTKAA
+1577 LIGGDANAA

-1592 AAGTDDTDAVNV
+1592 AAGTADTDAVNV
-1604 KQLKS
+1604 KQLKG
-1609 VQSNLNQLGALAV
+1609 VQSSLNQLGALAV
-1622 QYDDSSKS
+1622 QYDDASKS

-1640 RITNVQAG
+1640 RIINVQAG
-1648 TLSSTSTD
+1648 TLSATSTD

-1683 VTNIANGKAG
+1683 VNNIANGKAG

-1703 ITVGKDSGGTSVNF
+1703 ITVGKDTGGTSVNF
-1717 SGTAGDRVLTGVA
+1717 SGTSGDRVLTGVA

-1769 ARADAGSIGSTA
+1769 TRADAGSIGSTA

-1835 LSTATTQAKGYTDQ
+1835 LSTATSQAKGYTDQ

-1912 NRWVVKASVTGNA
+1912 NRWVVKASVTGNT

>member
-23 GTAQADNFVDRGNP
+23 GAAHADNFVDRGNP
-37 DNALSGQCIDGTNP
+37 DNALNGQCIDGTNP
-51 QCLATKSG
+51 LCVSTKSG
-59 TYVAVSTNNVTMG
+59 SYVAVSTANVTMG
-72 TNAKASASGIAI
+72 TNARAGTSGIAI

-89 AASKG
+89 ASSKG
-94 GTSNG
+94 GTSSG

-123 AQGNTALAI
+123 AQGNTSLAV

-175 GANPTTSDGV
+175 GANPTSSDGV

-215 NNQVAIGSGSTGAN
+215 NNQVAIGSGSVGAN
-229 NGGTT
+229 NGGTP

-247 SFGAIGKERQL
+247 SFGAIGAERQL

-288 TVDARVTSVGNSL
+288 NVDARVTSVGNSL
-301 STTISNVDQRVTN
+301 STTISNVDQRVTS

-340 IALDGSNG
+340 ITLDGSNG
-348 TKIGGVATGVADT
+348 TTIGGVAAGVADT

-368 LKGTVAP
+368 LKGSVAP

-407 ITNLQAA
+407 IGNLQAA

-429 VTFAGTD
+429 VTFAGTN

-446 VANTDAVNVGQLNGG
+446 VADTDAVNVGQLNGG

-472 LSTTLGNLSTSV
+472 LNTTLGNLSTSI
-484 TNQIGNA
+484 TSQIGNA

-513 QSPVGMHNVADGV
+513 QSPVG
-526 VASDA
+526 
-531 VNVGQLGKATD
+531 L
-542 TLNQSITTVSNN
+542 
-554 VTTLGNQV
+554 
-562 TTNTGNIAALQQ
+562 
-574 DALQWNANLGTYD
+574 
-587 ASHGGNGPQRIGN
+587 
-600 VAAGVANT
+600 
-608 DAVNVGQLTGTVAP
+608 
-622 LQTSI
+622 
-627 STAASNIT
+627 
-635 NLQTSV
+635 
-641 TGINTSLSTATTN
+641 
-654 ISDLQA
+654 
-660 ADARN
+660 
-665 VKYDGKSGF
+665 
-674 DSVTFAGTNGTT
+674 
-686 LHNVAAG
+686 
-693 VANTDAV
+693 
-700 NVGQLNGGLSS
+700 
-711 LSTSVTNNLSTT
+711 
-723 LGNLSTSVTNQIG
+723 
-736 NATKNAV
+736 
-743 QYDDDAHSGVTL
+743 
-755 GGKGAQS
+755 
-762 PVGMHNVADGVA
+762 HNVADGVA

-810 ALQQDALQ
+810 ALQQDALL
-818 WNANLGTY
+818 WNANLGAY

-854 QLTGTV
+854 QLNGSI

-871 SNITNLQTSVTG
+871 SNITNLQGNVTA
-883 INTSL
+883 INASL
-888 STATTNIS
+888 STATTNIG

-956 TNNISTTLGNLSTSV
+956 TNNINTTLGNLSTSITS
-971 NNQIGNATKNA
+971 QIGNATKNA

-995 GGKGAQSPVGVHN
+995 GGKGAQSPVGLHN
-1008 VADGLVASDAVNV
+1008 VADGVAASDAVNV

-1028 DTLNQSITTVSNNVT
+1028 DTLNQSIT
-1043 TLGNQVTTNTGN
+1043 
-1055 IAALQQDA
+1055 
-1063 LQWNA
+1063 
-1068 NLGTYDASHGGNGP
+1068 
-1082 QRIGN
+1082 
-1087 VAAGVANTDAVNVG
+1087 NVG
-1101 QLTGSIAP
+1101 NS
-1109 LQSSISTAASNIT
+1109 
-1122 NLQSNVTGI
+1122 
-1131 NASLSTA
+1131 
-1138 TTNITNLQ
+1138 
-1146 AADTRNV
+1146 
-1153 KYDGK
+1153 
-1158 SGFDSV
+1158 
-1164 TFAGTNGTTLHNVA
+1164 
-1178 AGVAN
+1178 
-1183 TDAVNVGQLN
+1183 
-1193 GGLSSLSTSVTNNIS
+1193 
-1208 TTLGNLSTSI
+1208 
-1218 NNQIGNA
+1218 
-1225 TKNAVQYDDDAHSGV
+1225 
-1240 TLGGKGAQSPVGVHN
+1240 
-1255 VADGLVA
+1255 
-1262 SDAVNVGQLGKATD
+1262 
-1276 TLNQSI
+1276 
-1282 TTVSNN
+1282 

-1390 NVAEGNVAAGSTDAV
+1390 NVAEGNVSAGSTDAV

-1417 AAALGGGAKANP
+1417 AAALGGGATANP
-1429 DGTISAPTYKV
+1429 DGSISAPAYKV
-1440 GDGSFNNVGD
+1440 GGDSFNNVGA

-1456 TRVGSNTTTLEN
+1456 GRVLDNTTTLEN
-1468 HETRIGNAET
+1468 HETRLGNAET

-1491 QDALQFDPKAGAYN
+1491 QDALQFDPTLGAYS

-1510 APTKLTNVADGNI
+1510 APTKLTNVADGTI

-1577 LIGGDTKAA
+1577 LIGGDPNAA

-1592 AAGTDDTDAVNV
+1592 AAGTADTDAVNV
-1604 KQLKS
+1604 KQLKG
-1609 VQSNLNQLGALAV
+1609 VQSSLNQLGALAV
-1622 QYDDSSKS
+1622 QYDDASKS
-1630 SITLGGAGGT
+1630 SITLGGASGT

-1648 TLSSTSTD
+1648 TLSATSTD

-1683 VTNIANGKAG
+1683 VNNIANGKAG

-1703 ITVGKDSGGTSVNF
+1703 ITVGKDTGGTSVNF
-1717 SGTAGDRVLTGVA
+1717 SGTSGDRVLTGVA
-1730 AGVKDNDA
+1730 AGVNANDA
-1738 VNMGQFNNALKNAAA
+1738 VNMGQFNSALQNVAA
-1753 NDQIRA
+1753 NDRIRA
-1759 AATDANTTWI
+1759 TATDANTTWI

-1835 LSTATTQAKGYTDQ
+1835 LSTATSQAKGYTDQ

-1912 NRWVVKASVTGNA
+1912 NRWVVKASVTGNT

>member
-8 ALAAAMFTG
+8 AFAAAMFTG
-17 AGVLIA
+17 AGVLISGA
-23 GTAQADNFVDRGNP
+23 AHADNFVDRGNP
-37 DNALSGQCIDGTNP
+37 DNALNGQCIDGTNP
-51 QCLATKSG
+51 LCVATKSG
-59 TYVAVSTNNVTMG
+59 SYVAVSTTNVKMG
-72 TNAKASASGIAI
+72 TNAKAGTSGIAI

-89 AASKG
+89 ASSNG
-94 GTSNG
+94 GTSSG

-175 GANPTTSDGV
+175 GANPTSSDGV

-215 NNQVAIGSGSTGAN
+215 NNQVAIGSGSVGAN
-229 NGGTT
+229 NGGTP

-247 SFGAIGKERQL
+247 SFGSIGNERQL

-288 TVDARVTSVGNSL
+288 TVDARVTSVGDSL
-301 STTISNVDQRVTN
+301 STTISNVDQRVTS

-340 IALDGSNG
+340 IALDGANG
-348 TKIGGVATGVADT
+348 TTINGVAAGVADT

-368 LKGTVAP
+368 LKGSVAP
-375 LQTSISTAASN
+375 LQTSISTASSN

-394 TGINTSLSTATTN
+394 TGINA
-407 ITNLQAA
+407 
-414 DARNVK
+414 
-420 YDGQSGFDS
+420 
-429 VTFAGTD
+429 
-436 GTTLHNVAAG
+436 
-446 VANTDAVNVGQLNGG
+446 
-461 LSSLS
+461 
-466 TSVTNN
+466 
-472 LSTTLGNLSTSV
+472 
-484 TNQIGNA
+484 
-491 TKNAVQYDDDAHSG
+491 
-505 VTLGGKGA
+505 
-513 QSPVGMHNVADGV
+513 
-526 VASDA
+526 
-531 VNVGQLGKATD
+531 
-542 TLNQSITTVSNN
+542 
-554 VTTLGNQV
+554 
-562 TTNTGNIAALQQ
+562 
-574 DALQWNANLGTYD
+574 
-587 ASHGGNGPQRIGN
+587 
-600 VAAGVANT
+600 
-608 DAVNVGQLTGTVAP
+608 
-622 LQTSI
+622 
-627 STAASNIT
+627 
-635 NLQTSV
+635 
-641 TGINTSLSTATTN
+641 
-654 ISDLQA
+654 
-660 ADARN
+660 
-665 VKYDGKSGF
+665 
-674 DSVTFAGTNGTT
+674 
-686 LHNVAAG
+686 
-693 VANTDAV
+693 
-700 NVGQLNGGLSS
+700 
-711 LSTSVTNNLSTT
+711 
-723 LGNLSTSVTNQIG
+723 
-736 NATKNAV
+736 
-743 QYDDDAHSGVTL
+743 
-755 GGKGAQS
+755 
-762 PVGMHNVADGVA
+762 
-774 ASDAV
+774 
-779 NVGQLGK
+779 
-786 ATDTLNQSIT
+786 
-796 NVGNQVTTNTGNIA
+796 
-810 ALQQDALQ
+810 
-818 WNANLGTY
+818 
-826 DASHGG
+826 
-832 NGPQR
+832 
-837 IGNVAA
+837 
-843 GVANTDAVNVG
+843 
-854 QLTGTV
+854 
-860 APLQSSISTAA
+860 
-871 SNITNLQTSVTG
+871 
-883 INTSL
+883 SL

-956 TNNISTTLGNLSTSV
+956 TNNISTTLGNLSTSIT
-971 NNQIGNATKNA
+971 NQIGNATKNA

-995 GGKGAQSPVGVHN
+995 GGKGAQSPVALHN
-1008 VADGLVASDAVNV
+1008 VADGVAAGDAVNV

-1028 DTLNQSITTVSNNVT
+1028 DTLNQSITNVGNSVT

-1068 NLGTYDASHGGNGP
+1068 T
-1082 QRIGN
+1082 
-1087 VAAGVANTDAVNVG
+1087 
-1101 QLTGSIAP
+1101 
-1109 LQSSISTAASNIT
+1109 
-1122 NLQSNVTGI
+1122 
-1131 NASLSTA
+1131 
-1138 TTNITNLQ
+1138 
-1146 AADTRNV
+1146 
-1153 KYDGK
+1153 
-1158 SGFDSV
+1158 
-1164 TFAGTNGTTLHNVA
+1164 
-1178 AGVAN
+1178 
-1183 TDAVNVGQLN
+1183 
-1193 GGLSSLSTSVTNNIS
+1193 
-1208 TTLGNLSTSI
+1208 
-1218 NNQIGNA
+1218 
-1225 TKNAVQYDDDAHSGV
+1225 
-1240 TLGGKGAQSPVGVHN
+1240 
-1255 VADGLVA
+1255 
-1262 SDAVNVGQLGKATD
+1262 
-1276 TLNQSI
+1276 
-1282 TTVSNN
+1282 
-1288 VTTLGNQV
+1288 
-1296 TTNTGNIAALQQDAL
+1296 
-1311 QWNANLGTYDAS
+1311 LGTYDAS

-1376 SLGAGNGGSPVRLT
+1376 SLGAGNGGSPVHLT

-1405 NGAQLRRATDGT
+1405 NGAQLRRSTDGT
-1417 AAALGGGAKANP
+1417 AAALGGGAAANP
-1429 DGTISAPTYKV
+1429 DGSISAPAYKV
-1440 GDGSFNNVGD
+1440 GGGSFNNVGD

-1456 TRVGSNTTTLEN
+1456 GRVGSNTTTLEN

-1562 KYDVDANGNRMNSVS
+1562 KYDVDTNGNRLNSVS
-1577 LIGGDTKAA
+1577 LIGGDTNAA

-1604 KQLKS
+1604 KQLKG
-1609 VQSNLNQLGALAV
+1609 VQSSLNQLGALAV

-1648 TLSSTSTD
+1648 TLSATSTD

-1663 YATNQQVAKN
+1663 NATNQQVAKN

-1683 VTNIANGKAG
+1683 VTSIANGKAG

-1703 ITVGKDSGGTSVNF
+1703 ITVGKDTGGTSVNF
-1717 SGTAGDRVLTGVA
+1717 SGTSGDRVLTGVA
-1730 AGVKDNDA
+1730 AGVNNNDA
-1738 VNMGQFNNALKNAAA
+1738 VNMGQFNNALKNVAA

-1759 AATDANTTWI
+1759 AVADANTSWI

-1835 LSTATTQAKGYTDQ
+1835 LSAASNQAKGYTDQ

-1854 YNSFN
+1854 YNSLN

>member
-23 GTAQADNFVDRGNP
+23 GAAHADNFVDRGNP
-37 DNALSGQCIDGTNP
+37 DNALNGQCIDGTNP
-51 QCLATKSG
+51 LCVSTKSG
-59 TYVAVSTNNVTMG
+59 SYVAVSTANVTMG
-72 TNAKASASGIAI
+72 TNARAGTSGIAI

-89 AASKG
+89 ASSKG
-94 GTSNG
+94 GTSSG

-123 AQGNTALAI
+123 AQGNTSLAV

-145 LGNVADAHGT
+145 LGNVADARGT

-175 GANPTTSDGV
+175 GANPTSSDGV

-215 NNQVAIGSGSTGAN
+215 NNQVAIGSGSVGAN
-229 NGGTT
+229 NGGTP

-247 SFGAIGKERQL
+247 SFGAIGAERQL

-288 TVDARVTSVGNSL
+288 NVDARVTSVGNSL
-301 STTISNVDQRVTN
+301 STTISNVDQRVTS

-348 TKIGGVATGVADT
+348 TTIGGVAAGVADT

-368 LKGTVAP
+368 LKGSVAP

-386 ITNLQTSV
+386 ITNLQSSV
-394 TGINTSLSTATTN
+394 TDINTSLSTATTN
-407 ITNLQAA
+407 IGNLQAA

-429 VTFAGTD
+429 VTFAGTN

-446 VANTDAVNVGQLNGG
+446 VADTDAVNVGQLNGG

-472 LSTTLGNLSTSV
+472 LSTTLGNLSTSI
-484 TNQIGNA
+484 TNQIGDA

-513 QSPVGMHNVADGV
+513 QSPVG
-526 VASDA
+526 
-531 VNVGQLGKATD
+531 L
-542 TLNQSITTVSNN
+542 
-554 VTTLGNQV
+554 
-562 TTNTGNIAALQQ
+562 
-574 DALQWNANLGTYD
+574 
-587 ASHGGNGPQRIGN
+587 
-600 VAAGVANT
+600 
-608 DAVNVGQLTGTVAP
+608 
-622 LQTSI
+622 
-627 STAASNIT
+627 
-635 NLQTSV
+635 
-641 TGINTSLSTATTN
+641 
-654 ISDLQA
+654 
-660 ADARN
+660 
-665 VKYDGKSGF
+665 
-674 DSVTFAGTNGTT
+674 
-686 LHNVAAG
+686 
-693 VANTDAV
+693 
-700 NVGQLNGGLSS
+700 
-711 LSTSVTNNLSTT
+711 
-723 LGNLSTSVTNQIG
+723 
-736 NATKNAV
+736 
-743 QYDDDAHSGVTL
+743 
-755 GGKGAQS
+755 
-762 PVGMHNVADGVA
+762 HNVADGVA

-786 ATDTLNQSIT
+786 ATDSLNQSIT

-810 ALQQDALQ
+810 ALQQDALL
-818 WNANLGTY
+818 WNTNLGAY

-843 GVANTDAVNVG
+843 GVTDTDAVNVG
-854 QLTGTV
+854 QLNGSI

-871 SNITNLQTSVTG
+871 SNITNLQSNVTG
-883 INTSL
+883 INASL

-896 NLQAADARNVKYDGQ
+896 NLQAADTRNVKYDGQ

-956 TNNISTTLGNLSTSV
+956 TNNIN
-971 NNQIGNATKNA
+971 
-982 VQYDDDAHSGVTL
+982 
-995 GGKGAQSPVGVHN
+995 
-1008 VADGLVASDAVNV
+1008 
-1021 GQLGKAT
+1021 
-1028 DTLNQSITTVSNNVT
+1028 
-1043 TLGNQVTTNTGN
+1043 
-1055 IAALQQDA
+1055 
-1063 LQWNA
+1063 
-1068 NLGTYDASHGGNGP
+1068 
-1082 QRIGN
+1082 
-1087 VAAGVANTDAVNVG
+1087 
-1101 QLTGSIAP
+1101 
-1109 LQSSISTAASNIT
+1109 
-1122 NLQSNVTGI
+1122 
-1131 NASLSTA
+1131 
-1138 TTNITNLQ
+1138 
-1146 AADTRNV
+1146 
-1153 KYDGK
+1153 
-1158 SGFDSV
+1158 
-1164 TFAGTNGTTLHNVA
+1164 
-1178 AGVAN
+1178 
-1183 TDAVNVGQLN
+1183 
-1193 GGLSSLSTSVTNNIS
+1193 

-1240 TLGGKGAQSPVGVHN
+1240 TLGGKGAQSPVGLHN
-1255 VADGLVA
+1255 VADGTAA

-1276 TLNQSI
+1276 SLNQSI
-1282 TTVSNN
+1282 TNVSNN

-1417 AAALGGGAKANP
+1417 AAALGGGATANP
-1429 DGTISAPTYKV
+1429 DGSISAPDYKV
-1440 GDGSFNNVGD
+1440 GGGSFNNVGD

-1456 TRVGSNTTTLEN
+1456 GRVLNNTTTLEN
-1468 HETRIGNAET
+1468 HETRLGNAET

-1491 QDALQFDPKAGAYN
+1491 QDALRFDPTLGAYN

-1510 APTKLTNVADGNI
+1510 APTKLTNVADGNV

-1562 KYDVDANGNRMNSVS
+1562 KYDVDANGNRLNSVS
-1577 LIGGDTKAA
+1577 LIGGDANAA

-1592 AAGTDDTDAVNV
+1592 AAGTADTDAVNV
-1604 KQLKS
+1604 KQLKG
-1609 VQSNLNQLGALAV
+1609 VQSSLNQLGALAV
-1622 QYDDSSKS
+1622 QYDDASKS

-1648 TLSSTSTD
+1648 TLSATSTD

-1683 VTNIANGKAG
+1683 VNNIANGKAG

-1703 ITVGKDSGGTSVNF
+1703 ITVGKDTGGTSVNF
-1717 SGTAGDRVLTGVA
+1717 SGTSGDRVLTGVA

-1769 ARADAGSIGSTA
+1769 TRADAGSIGSTA

-1835 LSTATTQAKGYTDQ
+1835 LSTATSQAKGYTDQ

-1912 NRWVVKASVTGNA
+1912 NRWVVKASVTGNT